1 MLRLKKVSD
10 VEKLMVYTDNGDL
23 FGQVDEAVVIKN
35 KIDSWKVRSVRDSFL
50 SKTMPGAKGVIIP
63 HQLVKSIGSIMIV
76 AQAAAPSNIVDEAP
90 TPTE

>member
-1 MLRLKKVSD
+1 
-10 VEKLMVYTDNGDL
+10 MVYTDTGEL
-23 FGQVDEAVVIKN
+23 FGQVDEVVIIKN

-76 AQAAAPSNIVDEAP
+76 AQAAAPTNIIEEAP
-90 TPTE
+90 KPIE